1 MSAKRK
7 LPVAITIEDSFKPN
21 LEQLPAID
29 DIASIKLTPVGKDDA
44 EPGTPKVQMLVCRLR
59 LSPNHH
65 TCMYQVVCGVAD
77 VANSDGKRPDVIEN
91 KPGKAGS
98 VRRETPAAEK
108 FGKGGGRSGR
118 TKRCPSFLRSACE
131 FLTVAP
137 NGDRRRC
144 YTAGGLSWVCDLRGA
159 HRGCP
164 QIKGSERLALNSHP
178 PFSRASKT

>member
-98 VRRETPAAEK
+98 VRVYKYLLDLYGP
-108 FGKGGGRSGR
+108 
-118 TKRCPSFLRSACE
+118 FLLSELHITERNAC
-131 FLTVAP
+131 
-137 NGDRRRC
+137 
-144 YTAGGLSWVCDLRGA
+144 S
-159 HRGCP
+159 
-164 QIKGSERLALNSHP
+164 
-178 PFSRASKT
+178 